1 MKKRSYPV
9 VNIGIV
15 PVFTICVILCMVT
28 FAVLSYMSAD
38 RDFRFSSQVAEQT
51 TAYYDAVNEANQQ
64 IASLNQTL
72 LDSWNRGVY
81 EQTESSYAFSVP
93 VSDTKELIV
102 ELTRIEPQP
111 DGSCTR
117 IERFEETS
125 TTKWH
130 GDDSLNLIK

>member
-51 TAYYDAVNEANQQ
+51 TTYYDAVNEANQQ

-102 ELTRIEPQP
+102 ELTRIDPQP